1 MRDAVS
7 ATLTTALD
15 AAAEDPRALDRE
27 RLAPALAESQRRR
40 AALERAGV
48 RVDESPYLHFL
59 RRFAGEAAPAALAAS
74 A

>member
-1 MRDAVS
+1 MCDAVS
-7 ATLTTALD
+7 ATLTNALD
-15 AAAEDPRALDRE
+15 AAGEDAHALDRE
-27 RLAPALAESQRRR
+27 QLASALDVARQRR

-59 RRFAGEAAPAALAAS
+59 RRFAGETAPTELAAS

>member
-1 MRDAVS
+1 MCDAVS

-15 AAAEDPRALDRE
+15 AAAEDVHALDRE
-27 RLAPALAESQRRR
+27 LLASALDASRRR
-40 AALERAGV
+40 REALERAGV

-59 RRFAGEAAPAALAAS
+59 RRFAGETAPAALAAS